1 MPNECYTYFKI
12 TGSFDPDEITRRL
25 GLQPYETEPRRL
37 HPLLGTPIPADWC
50 ACLCDDYTPYVEEQ
64 MRRTI
69 APLLDQTHA
78 LNALQREFGAEC
90 WLMIVPTIRK
100 DEPTPCLAPPM
111 DVIDFCH
118 STRTQ
123 IDIDLYIE
131 GD

>member
-12 TGSFDPDEITRRL
+12 TGDFDPDDVTRRL
-25 GLQPYETEPRRL
+25 GLPPYETEPRRL
-37 HPLLGTPIPADWC
+37 HPLLGTPIPAEWHFG
-50 ACLCDDYTPYVEEQ
+50 LCDDYSLYIEDQ

-69 APLLDQTHA
+69 ARLTDKVDVLL
-78 LNALQREFGAEC
+78 ALQRESHAEC
-90 WLMIVPTIRK
+90 WLIIVPTLHK
-100 DEPTPCLAPPM
+100 DEPTPCLAPPL

-118 STRTQ
+118 AARTQ